1 MNILYKMDDIELL
14 NELDKLE
21 SFDPIIPTNIDFVN
35 SYKNSL
41 NYISNKLLSG
51 DINSLNKDNLILN
64 YYNNYNIFSD
74 SLFISDFYNIYN
86 SCKEIFHEIES
97 PIYDYTDESFE
108 YNGFIKSEFVIH
120 EHDSKKAPL
129 HWDLRWKTE
138 FKTSAYS
145 FVLLKHRLP
154 SDENEK
160 LLVKQQPMHPTQ
172 WVDMVETVIGHGYG
186 QGSVK
191 TVDRGI
197 IYYKRKDKSFSFYL
211 KGNIYKDAY
220 HLININ
226 NSLFLIFKAKDSI
239 LADYDERN
247 EEWITYAKNFID
259 YINKTFKQRYNLKLD
274 LINNSNIKIAPDNE
288 FYYYIKEYDVNNILY
303 IPSINFILDIK
314 KNNLYNMISK
324 ECKINN
330 IEDIMRL
337 LILRNYIAP
346 KFFEYV
352 KNNIYEDILNK
363 VYDDIRDIDYIDDE
377 LELLKNN
384 NYAEYMNQKVY
395 RMFSDIYLGHK
406 YYSQFDFERYLM
418 NLLNKINLNKGE

>member
-1 MNILYKMDDIELL
+1 M
-14 NELDKLE
+14 
-21 SFDPIIPTNIDFVN
+21 
-35 SYKNSL
+35 
-41 NYISNKLLSG
+41 
-51 DINSLNKDNLILN
+51 
-64 YYNNYNIFSD
+64 
-74 SLFISDFYNIYN
+74 
-86 SCKEIFHEIES
+86 
-97 PIYDYTDESFE
+97 
-108 YNGFIKSEFVIH
+108 SEH
-120 EHDSKKAPL
+120 
-129 HWDLRWKTE
+129 
-138 FKTSAYS
+138 
-145 FVLLKHRLP
+145 
-154 SDENEK
+154 EK

-191 TVDRGI
+191 TVDRGT

-247 EEWITYAKNFID
+247 EEWITYAKNFIN

-303 IPSINFILDIK
+303 IPSINFILDVK

-406 YYSQFDFERYLM
+406 YYSQFDFERYLI

>member
-1 MNILYKMDDIELL
+1 
-14 NELDKLE
+14 
-21 SFDPIIPTNIDFVN
+21 
-35 SYKNSL
+35 
-41 NYISNKLLSG
+41 
-51 DINSLNKDNLILN
+51 
-64 YYNNYNIFSD
+64 
-74 SLFISDFYNIYN
+74 
-86 SCKEIFHEIES
+86 
-97 PIYDYTDESFE
+97 
-108 YNGFIKSEFVIH
+108 
-120 EHDSKKAPL
+120 
-129 HWDLRWKTE
+129 
-138 FKTSAYS
+138 
-145 FVLLKHRLP
+145 
-154 SDENEK
+154 
-160 LLVKQQPMHPTQ
+160 MHPTQ

-191 TVDRGI
+191 TVDRGT

-247 EEWITYAKNFID
+247 EEWITYAKNFIN

-303 IPSINFILDIK
+303 IPSINFILDVK

-406 YYSQFDFERYLM
+406 YYSQFDFERYLI